1 MTTSYCVAVLGATG
15 MVGQA
20 IMDILAERQFPVSRL
35 KPLASQR
42 TAGQTITFNGQPV
55 VVEEATPEAF
65 EGVDIVLSS
74 AGAAISEKLVPEAVK
89 RGAVVVDNTSFYR
102 MHDDVPLVVVG
113 VNDADVKQ
121 HTGIIANPNCSTSQ
135 LVPVLKQLHEAA
147 GLKRVVVSTY
157 QSVSGAGK
165 DAMDELHGK
174 TGEYLNSPTHTEGDY
189 QVFAKPM
196 AFNVLPHIDV
206 FLDNGYTKE
215 EWKVVIESRKM
226 LHLPDLAITCTAV
239 RVPVLIGHSEA
250 VTVTLNKRLTV
261 EQAADILSQH
271 PEIEVSRDP
280 KTYHTP
286 REIAGL
292 DPVYVSRLRV
302 DSSDPTGHTLS
313 MWVVA
318 DNLRIGAAL
327 NTVKIAETLVKLN
340 CVKPQPVA

>member
-1 MTTSYCVAVLGATG
+1 MTASYCVAVLGATG

-20 IMDILAERQFPVSRL
+20 IMDILAERQFPVSQL

-42 TAGQTITFNGQPV
+42 TAGQTISFNGQTV

-147 GLKRVVVSTY
+147 GLKRVIVSTY

-165 DAMDELHGK
+165 EAMDELQNK
-174 TGEYLNSPTHTEGDY
+174 SQEYLTSPTHTEGDY

-250 VTVTLNKRLTV
+250 VTVTLDKPLTV

-271 PEIEVSRDP
+271 PEIVVARDP

-286 REIAGL
+286 REVAGL